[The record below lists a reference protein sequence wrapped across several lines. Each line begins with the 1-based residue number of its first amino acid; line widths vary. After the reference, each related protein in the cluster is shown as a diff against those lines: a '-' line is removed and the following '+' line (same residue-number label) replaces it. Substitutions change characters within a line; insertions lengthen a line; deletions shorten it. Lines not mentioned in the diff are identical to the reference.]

1 MISLTRASPVRI
13 GLGLVLTLSIA
24 LSGCASRPT
33 HDPSDPLEPVNRQVF
48 AFNNTVDRYVARPVA
63 QTYVDVVPKPVRTG
77 IGNFLSN
84 LTYPIV
90 IVNDLLQLKLL
101 QAGKD
106 TGRFLFNSTVGLGGF
121 IDVASDVGLTKNNED
136 FGQTLGHWGVGEG
149 WFLMLPFLGPSSNRD
164 LVGTVAD
171 SFANPVFYLEGP
183 HENETRAGI
192 LVLNVLDTRAGLLGT
207 ERLLEDQFDPYI
219 FLRSAYLE
227 RRKNLVHDGEATAT
241 AIDYDEFE

>member
-1 MISLTRASPVRI
+1 MLLSLA
-13 GLGLVLTLSIA
+13 LG
-24 LSGCASRPT
+24 GCASRPA
-33 HDPSDPLEPVNRQVF
+33 HDPADPLEPVNRQIF

-63 QTYVDVVPKPVRTG
+63 QAYVDVVPKPVRTG
-77 IGNFLSN
+77 VGNFLSN
-84 LTYPIV
+84 LGYPIV
-90 IVNDLLQLKLL
+90 IVNDLLQLKLV

-121 IDVASDVGLTKNNED
+121 IDVASTIGLSANNED

-149 WFLMLPFLGPSSNRD
+149 WFLMLPFLGPSTNRD

-171 SFANPVFYLEGP
+171 GFANPVFYLEGP
-183 HENETRAGI
+183 YENETRTGI
-192 LVLNVLDTRAGLLGT
+192 LLLNVLDSRAGLLGT
-207 ERLLEDQFDPYI
+207 ERLLADQFDPYV

-227 RRKNLVHDGEATAT
+227 RRKNLVHDGAPPVD